1 MFLCFQTC
9 LRTERG
15 YRRAD
20 SHSPVRRSCSQ
31 DDRWRSPG
39 PHHHR
44 ASPQSYANRH
54 SPASHS
60 QHRRSRDRSSLSR
73 RPSPASMTR
82 RPARNM
88 SLSPRRRS
96 PSHSTQRSSRGCRT
110 SPSTRWMCPNRRS
123 HYSSSRSP
131 TPRPRRR
138 QSSRSRSPRSLS
150 SDWDRQRR
158 LHKADQRLLRLRDV
172 SPVPQQDEDLDADQ
186 NSSADDSRLLA
197 EVVKKLFDDLL
208 HPPALSHYADPYPA
222 TDLTSNQLV
231 PYNKDA
237 AKATS
242 ALDGDEQDTQDGLF
256 KNSKSFHRLSGHQD
270 CETRTS
276 ACHELI
282 NLVLSQTSEDKHL
295 INVTAAR
302 TKTDE
307 PFHSNLEMQPELKKK
322 QEKLHLQ
329 WPPIK
334 KTQRIVVNRTLGLY
348 QHGRQ
353 PKASSS
359 SYQWPPP
366 AVENP
371 GTRSSHPRTFPLPI
385 RFFQPHQ
392 STGNYMR
399 TPRSCSSH
407 QPPLL

>member
-1 MFLCFQTC
+1 MLTLIQLLIWQAIGWYLTIRMP
-9 LRTERG
+9 LK
-15 YRRAD
+15 
-20 SHSPVRRSCSQ
+20 
-31 DDRWRSPG
+31 
-39 PHHHR
+39 
-44 ASPQSYANRH
+44 
-54 SPASHS
+54 
-60 QHRRSRDRSSLSR
+60 
-73 RPSPASMTR
+73 
-82 RPARNM
+82 
-88 SLSPRRRS
+88 
-96 PSHSTQRSSRGCRT
+96 
-110 SPSTRWMCPNRRS
+110 
-123 HYSSSRSP
+123 
-131 TPRPRRR
+131 PRPH
-138 QSSRSRSPRSLS
+138 LM
-150 SDWDRQRR
+150 
-158 LHKADQRLLRLRDV
+158 
-172 SPVPQQDEDLDADQ
+172 EM
-186 NSSADDSRLLA
+186 
-197 EVVKKLFDDLL
+197 
-208 HPPALSHYADPYPA
+208 
-222 TDLTSNQLV
+222 
-231 PYNKDA
+231 NKIPTTVCS
-237 AKATS
+237 KTP
-242 ALDGDEQDTQDGLF
+242 
-256 KNSKSFHRLSGHQD
+256 KSFHRLSGHQD

-371 GTRSSHPRTFPLPI
+371 GTKSSHPRTFPPPI

-407 QPPLL
+407 QPALL